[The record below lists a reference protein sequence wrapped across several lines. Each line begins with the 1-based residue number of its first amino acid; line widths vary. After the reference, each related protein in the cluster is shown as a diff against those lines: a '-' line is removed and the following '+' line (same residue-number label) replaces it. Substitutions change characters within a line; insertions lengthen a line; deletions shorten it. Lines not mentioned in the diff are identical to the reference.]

1 LAVAFVLR
9 GLRKQK
15 ERKTKN
21 PTECWSDVVTRCRR
35 RVVSSSSSSFSAV
48 FTGALLETISSLALG
63 YVKSTPGSRRATA
76 SSLAFLLLLLLFK
89 EMMPNYN
96 KQLDR

>member
-1 LAVAFVLR
+1 MAVAFVLR

-35 RVVSSSSSSFSAV
+35 RVVSSSSSFSAV

-63 YVKSTPGSRRATA
+63 YVKSTPSYGQLSRLSAA
-76 SSLAFLLLLLLFK
+76 AAVIQGDDAEL
-89 EMMPNYN
+89 
-96 KQLDR
+96 

>member
-1 LAVAFVLR
+1 MAVAFVLR

-63 YVKSTPGSRRATA
+63 YVKSTPSYGQLSRLSAA
-76 SSLAFLLLLLLFK
+76 AAVIQGDDAEL
-89 EMMPNYN
+89 
-96 KQLDR
+96 